1 MLERAGAQSLTC
13 HTRTREQCGQN
24 TLYRF
29 SSVSSVI
36 DINISRILEIQGL
49 ADWAR
54 EGGHFS
60 TCVREREHS
69 HAR

>member
-49 ADWAR
+49 VDWAR
-54 EGGHFS
+54 EGGHLS
-60 TCVREREHS
+60 TSVREREHP